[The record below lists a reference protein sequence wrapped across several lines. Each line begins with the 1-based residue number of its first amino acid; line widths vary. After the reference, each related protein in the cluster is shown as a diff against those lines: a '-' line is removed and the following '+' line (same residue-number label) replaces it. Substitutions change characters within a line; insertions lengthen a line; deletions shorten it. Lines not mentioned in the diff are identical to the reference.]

1 MSMLVGKEGSLL
13 KKIVTE
19 VIAERDAQIAA
30 ALFEVAKNQPHLQM
44 MVQTLGELN
53 QSNQRLEL
61 SSNRVDDTQRRI
73 DSRLHVIGEKMT
85 LLETRL
91 SQTERRIEREM
102 SHIHGKM
109 EDVFRNLPD
118 KATDSLLRFVKQLN
132 EQLSVVEKML
142 VDASVAPT
150 NQIRSKNRHSS
161 KSRSENHLSPE
172 LDKLGNSVM
181 QALSVAHK
189 DLIRAVRESES
200 NLDHQLSM
208 LASDNGVFSCA
219 ISALMDRAMAPFN
232 SGTQT
237 TNAIQA
243 ADLFNVDSLVNNG
256 TKCLL
261 KCP

>member
-1 MSMLVGKEGSLL
+1 M
-13 KKIVTE
+13 
-19 VIAERDAQIAA
+19 
-30 ALFEVAKNQPHLQM
+30 
-44 MVQTLGELN
+44 
-53 QSNQRLEL
+53 
-61 SSNRVDDTQRRI
+61 
-73 DSRLHVIGEKMT
+73 
-85 LLETRL
+85 
-91 SQTERRIEREM
+91 
-102 SHIHGKM
+102 
-109 EDVFRNLPD
+109 
-118 KATDSLLRFVKQLN
+118 
-132 EQLSVVEKML
+132 
-142 VDASVAPT
+142 
-150 NQIRSKNRHSS
+150 
-161 KSRSENHLSPE
+161 
-172 LDKLGNSVM
+172 DKLGNSVM

-219 ISALMDRAMAPFN
+219 ISALMDRAMTPFN